1 MKIRKY
7 VAEDMK
13 EGMLK
18 VKKDLGKEAVI
29 LHSRPVRR
37 KGLLGFFTPRQVEI
51 LAAVDPKSKQPPLNS
66 NMIKKVAEKD
76 REISSMAEEL
86 KELKEKISEIST
98 VSASPGQE
106 EKPEN
111 RVITQKKSSVYWRSY
126 LEHHDLD
133 PNLMEEIFNEAEE
146 EASGPGR
153 ISHAQ
158 MAEILKKKAAAK
170 ISSING
176 CSNRTQIFV
185 GPTGVGKTTT
195 LAKLAARYSLSEQE
209 KVGLVTIDHYRIGA
223 VDQLRAYSEIMDLP
237 LEVVMNPQDLFKVM
251 MRLENCDRI
260 LVDTAGRSTGNNEQL
275 EDLAAYIDM
284 LKPADIYL
292 VISAT
297 TRRQDISFITEKFAR
312 LNYNRLVLTK
322 LDETNSYGALLNSP
336 YYTRMPLAYLTD
348 GQRVPEDL
356 KQAAD
361 VDVAGMLW
369 KAG

>member
-1 MKIRKY
+1 MKIKKY

-13 EGMLK
+13 EGMMR
-18 VKKDLGKEAVI
+18 VKKDLGMEAVI

-51 LAAVDPKSKQPPLNS
+51 IAAVDPTRKQPPVND
-66 NMIKKVAEKD
+66 NMLKKVAEKD
-76 REISSMAEEL
+76 QEISSMAEEL
-86 KELKEKISEIST
+86 KELKGKITEIST
-98 VSASPGQE
+98 VALGSGQD
-106 EKPEN
+106 EK
-111 RVITQKKSSVYWRSY
+111 VGSGVVTKKKSSAYWRNY

-133 PNLMEEIFNEAEE
+133 PNLMEEIFSEAEE
-146 EASGPGR
+146 EAARPGR

-158 MAEILKKKAAAK
+158 MAEILKEKASAK

-176 CSNRTQIFV
+176 SSNRTQVFV

-195 LAKLAARYSLSEQE
+195 LAKVAARYSISEQE

-251 MRLENCDRI
+251 MRLEGCDRI
-260 LVDTAGRSTGNNEQL
+260 LVDTAGRATGNNEQL

-297 TRRQDISFITEKFAR
+297 TRRQDISYITEKFAR

-336 YYTRMPLAYLTD
+336 YYTKVPLAYLTD

-356 KQAAD
+356 KQAAEI
-361 VDVAGMLW
+361 DVAGMLW
-369 KAG
+369 RAG